1 MKSLLEIIG
10 LINDLVHTLDVQVLG
25 VEEGFHA
32 GACYLE
38 SLYKLIYE
46 CDFKVGH
53 LFGLSRVF
61 SLLLIDDVVYQLYTI
76 ARVFSAQEASLTILR
91 AIFSSLDVCKVI
103 GEAGVAQ

>member
-1 MKSLLEIIG
+1 MKSLLEIIS

-38 SLYKLIYE
+38 RLYELIYE

-61 SLLLIDDVVYQLYTI
+61 SLLLINDVVYQLYTI
-76 ARVFSAQEASLTILR
+76 A
-91 AIFSSLDVCKVI
+91 
-103 GEAGVAQ
+103 